1 MTHPEYFWDD
11 LMHLRPEGAAVY
23 ARLIAAA
30 VGTPWWGSIADAVR
44 SLVPAASAWASGN
57 AKDPLRSREQ
67 WYMPRRSGIGAAIES
82 GPVHSQVSR
91 FMKRFVLIVVA
102 FAVLAGSVS
111 LVDSML
117 PAIAGPTPTAVATP
131 VAGQPRA
138 VLTSR
143 GSDGAQATPTLPPR
157 APEAVTAIGDSVML
171 ASTADLQAAIANIT
185 IDAVVGRQVPAALA
199 VLRERKAAGPLGSV
213 VVIHMGTNGYFTAQQ
228 FDEMMQLVAG
238 TRRVVFVN
246 VKCPTGLGGRGQ
258 RGAGRGR
265 EAVSAGRPRGLAF
278 RQRESSRVVLG

>member
-1 MTHPEYFWDD
+1 
-11 LMHLRPEGAAVY
+11 
-23 ARLIAAA
+23 
-30 VGTPWWGSIADAVR
+30 
-44 SLVPAASAWASGN
+44 
-57 AKDPLRSREQ
+57 
-67 WYMPRRSGIGAAIES
+67 
-82 GPVHSQVSR
+82 
-91 FMKRFVLIVVA
+91 MKRFVLIVVA

-117 PAIAGPTPTAVATP
+117 PAISGPTPTAAVTP

-143 GSDGAQATPTLPPR
+143 GSDGVQATPTVPPR

-246 VKCPTGLGGRGQ
+246 VKCPMAWEAAVNEVLAAAVRRYPQAVLVDWHSASANRPELFWDDGVHLRPA
-258 RGAGRGR
+258 GAKVYAALVAA
-265 EAVSAGRPRGLAF
+265 AVNAP
-278 RQRESSRVVLG
+278 